1 MIILFLW
8 AEAWCP
14 CGRVVNFPSLLVK
27 FRRSM
32 PFGALYQLA
41 ACSTLHAD
49 AMISV
54 GKTVVEE
61 DG

>member
-1 MIILFLW
+1 
-8 AEAWCP
+8 
-14 CGRVVNFPSLLVK
+14 
-27 FRRSM
+27 M